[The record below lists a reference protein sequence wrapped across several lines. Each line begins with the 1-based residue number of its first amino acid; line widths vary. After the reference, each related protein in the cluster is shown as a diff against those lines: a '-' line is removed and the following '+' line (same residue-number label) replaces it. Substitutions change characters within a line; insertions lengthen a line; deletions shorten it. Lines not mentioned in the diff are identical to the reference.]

1 MSNLTKEHED
11 IKVLAVDDSVS
22 MLHVLEMILGRQ
34 YTVRAAADGDE
45 GVEIYEEFGP
55 DIIVLD
61 MHMPRKSG
69 LEVIAEIRDGYEDKE
84 VIIIVLTAD
93 DAQGFKARALNAG
106 ANDFLAKPFDKE
118 ELIARVGVAAR
129 QVLLNRELRLAYEQI
144 AGELDL
150 VASLQRKLLP
160 VDRPKVEGLHIESMY
175 LPSGLASGDYYDF
188 FCVRDNVVRSVVAD
202 VSGHGARAAFLMAV
216 VNSLFRVS
224 MSSFFSLEET
234 FKLINDHLL
243 RTIRYESDFISI
255 FAADINCADN
265 TMTFINA
272 GHCPALLSMGKTVTS
287 LATTC
292 PVLGFFELD
301 FGVSKLTLSPGA
313 DLFLFT
319 DGWYEWR
326 DKDGS
331 VYGLEPFM
339 ELTSK
344 MMVEKTFS
352 LDGLMAALPS
362 GKSKPD
368 FRDDVTALRLTMEDM

>member
-1 MSNLTKEHED
+1 MSNSIKKHED
-11 IKVLAVDDSVS
+11 IKVLVVDDSVS

-45 GVEIYEEFGP
+45 GVEVYEAFAP

-61 MHMPRKSG
+61 MHMPKKSG
-69 LEVIAEIRDGYEDKE
+69 LEVIAEIRDTYEDKE

-160 VDRPKVEGLHIESMY
+160 VDRPNVEGLRIESMY
-175 LPSGLASGDYYDF
+175 RPSGLASGDYYDF
-188 FCVRDNVVRSVVAD
+188 FCVRDNVVRFVVAD

-216 VNSLFRVS
+216 VNSLFRVT
-224 MSSFFSLEET
+224 MSCAFSLEET
-234 FKLINDHLL
+234 FRLINEHLL

-255 FAADINCADN
+255 FAADIDCADN
-265 TMTFINA
+265 SMTYINA
-272 GHCPALLSMGKTVTS
+272 GHCPALLSMENTVTP
-287 LATTC
+287 LQTTC

-301 FGVSKLTLSPGA
+301 FGVSRLELSPGS
-313 DLFLFT
+313 DIFLFT

-326 DKDGS
+326 NEDGTI
-331 VYGLEPFM
+331 YGLDAFM
-339 ELTSK
+339 ELASN
-344 MMVEKTFS
+344 MMTEGTFS

-362 GKSKPD
+362 GESEPL
-368 FRDDVTALRLTMEDM
+368 FRDDVTALRLTLEAV